1 MKYKS
6 MNFFQYMF
14 SDKNGKAFWIF
25 YYFVLIII
33 FLLNYA
39 IDLSSKKTIE
49 ITETNNLFPIFN
61 FLIILIL
68 ISAFPLFNIYSFSKY
83 REQQRFLEY
92 YSKKIKENS
101 IRKVNVEIIQGSYK
115 MTAIRTS
122 YFATVNPAPKND
134 IFIIAEI
141 EDNLAILGQAY
152 TFGVFKE
159 HLTPIIL
166 ILGEDRKH
174 VYYQFAK
181 IANKYKIS
189 EVDNNLVIDFENP
202 IFDIKKL
209 VINDWK
215 N

>member
-14 SDKNGKAFWIF
+14 SDKNGKAFWIL
-25 YYFVLIII
+25 YYFVLIVL

-39 IDLSSKKTIE
+39 IDLSSKKTVE
-49 ITETNNLFPIFN
+49 IAETNNSFPIFSL
-61 FLIILIL
+61 LIIFFLVF
-68 ISAFPLFNIYSFSKY
+68 AFPLFYIYSFSKY
-83 REQQRFLEY
+83 REQQRFLDY

-101 IRKVNVEIIQGSYK
+101 IRKVSVEIIQGNYK
-115 MTAIRTS
+115 MTAFRTS
-122 YFATVNPAPKND
+122 YYATVNPAPKND
-134 IFIIAEI
+134 IFTIAEI
-141 EDNLAILGQAY
+141 EDNLAILGHAY

-166 ILGEDRKH
+166 NLGEDRKKT
-174 VYYQFAK
+174 YYQFAK
-181 IANKYKIS
+181 IADKYKIS
-189 EVDNNLVIDFENP
+189 EVDKNLEIDFENS

-209 VINDWK
+209 IIKDWK